1 MERYIASLYWAIITM
16 ITVGYGDI
24 HPVNMYENLFVC
36 IISVF
41 CCFTFAYA
49 LNSIGSINHI
59 KYA

>member
-1 MERYIASLYWAIITM
+1 M

-49 LNSIGSINHI
+49 LNSIGSI
-59 KYA
+59 K

>member
-1 MERYIASLYWAIITM
+1 MERYIASLYWADWAVITM

-41 CCFTFAYA
+41 C
-49 LNSIGSINHI
+49 
-59 KYA
+59 

>member
-1 MERYIASLYWAIITM
+1 MERYIASLYWASITM

-49 LNSIGSINHI
+49 LNSIGSII
-59 KYA
+59 